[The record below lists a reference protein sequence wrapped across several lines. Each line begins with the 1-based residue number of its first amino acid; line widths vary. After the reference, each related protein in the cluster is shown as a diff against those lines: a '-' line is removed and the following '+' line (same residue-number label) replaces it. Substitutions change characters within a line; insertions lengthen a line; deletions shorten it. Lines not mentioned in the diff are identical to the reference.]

1 VYEGF
6 RPTVSLPNRER
17 GYRGLIITETL
28 KKPIE
33 MDVDKIFSYAQIGGT
48 WNGQVVELLMKM
60 SNSWKAT
67 ASKNKD

>member
-1 VYEGF
+1 
-6 RPTVSLPNRER
+6 
-17 GYRGLIITETL
+17 LIITETL